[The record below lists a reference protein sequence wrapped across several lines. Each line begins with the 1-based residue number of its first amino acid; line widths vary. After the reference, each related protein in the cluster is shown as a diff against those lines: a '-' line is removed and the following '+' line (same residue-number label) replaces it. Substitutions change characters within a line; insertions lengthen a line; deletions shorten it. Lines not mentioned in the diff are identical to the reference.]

1 MERNEKNSSTIASDF
16 QTTSESFQSPT
27 RGPLKEALVHI
38 SQAKL
43 LLRRARAE
51 SLGHDR
57 CECLN
62 RLLQG
67 VDCIGTSI
75 AWLGGDAPQR
85 KVDPAIHAIDGNLAS
100 AGALL

>member
-16 QTTSESFQSPT
+16 QTTSETTSESPQSGT
-27 RGPLKEALVHI
+27 SPLKGAFVHI

-67 VDCIGTSI
+67 IDCIGASI
-75 AWLGGDAPQR
+75 EWLGGCAPL
-85 KVDPAIHAIDGNLAS
+85 GSLTS
-100 AGALL
+100 AGGLL

>member
-16 QTTSESFQSPT
+16 QTTSESFQLGTS
-27 RGPLKEALVHI
+27 PLKGAFIHI

-57 CECLN
+57 CECLT
-62 RLLQG
+62 RLLQS
-67 VDCIGTSI
+67 VDCIGASI
-75 AWLGGDAPQR
+75 AWLGGDAPQG
-85 KVDPAIHAIDGNLAS
+85 KVDPAIHAIDGNLTS

>member
-16 QTTSESFQSPT
+16 QTTSKSSQSGT
-27 RGPLKEALVHI
+27 SSLRGALVHL

-51 SLGHDR
+51 SIKYDQR
-57 CECLN
+57 ERLN
-62 RLLQG
+62 RTLDQ
-67 VDCIGTSI
+67 ISESI
-75 AWLGGDAPQR
+75 EWLGGCAPLG
-85 KVDPAIHAIDGNLAS
+85 KVDPAVHAIDVDLTS

>member
-16 QTTSESFQSPT
+16 QTTSESPKSGT
-27 RGPLKEALVHI
+27 SPLKRALVHL

-67 VDCIGTSI
+67 VDCIGASI
-75 AWLGGDAPQR
+75 EWLGGGAPQG
-85 KVDPAIHAIDGNLAS
+85 KVDSAIHAIDGNLTS